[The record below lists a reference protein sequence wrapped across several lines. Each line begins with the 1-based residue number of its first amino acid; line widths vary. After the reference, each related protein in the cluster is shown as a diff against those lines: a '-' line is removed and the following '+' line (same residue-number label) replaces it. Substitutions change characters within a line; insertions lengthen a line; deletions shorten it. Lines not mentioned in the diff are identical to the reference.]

1 MKPIKNKLAVTIVL
15 LSVAFLGMIILR
27 LKNDDNVVVNGVS
40 TVVSPL
46 QKIVYNINNQVKETV
61 DFFLNFSEVKKE
73 NEELKKENTVLK
85 NQLIEYDSIKSEV
98 ERLREAVKL
107 TEANKNY
114 SYSGV
119 NIIGYSG
126 SALSDGYIV
135 DKGSKDGIRKNMVV
149 VTPKGLVGKVTK
161 VSENYS
167 IVQNILNEN
176 VAVAV
181 MIQNSSN
188 ISGILQGISN
198 GKTEEN
204 LTQIYN
210 LPIESDIKEGD
221 VILTSGLGEIYPKE
235 IPVGKVISVEE
246 DKVKVMKNAIV
257 EPFVDFDSL
266 EELYI
271 VVPNNNIDEIKYN

>member
-15 LSVAFLGMIILR
+15 LSVAFLGMIILS

-73 NEELKKENTVLK
+73 NEKLKKENTVLK

-107 TEANKNY
+107 TETNKNY
-114 SYSGV
+114 TYSGV

-176 VAVAV
+176 LAVAV

-210 LPIESDIKEGD
+210 LPMDSDIKEGD

-246 DKVKVMKNAIV
+246 DKVKVMKNAVV